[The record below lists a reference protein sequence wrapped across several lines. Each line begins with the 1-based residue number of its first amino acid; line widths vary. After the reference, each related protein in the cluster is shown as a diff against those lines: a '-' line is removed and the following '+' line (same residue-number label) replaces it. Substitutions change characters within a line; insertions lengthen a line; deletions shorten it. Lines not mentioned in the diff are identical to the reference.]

1 VPTMATKPPSP
12 GRLARCR
19 NGPAASSWPSVPK
32 VVRFR
37 SICETR
43 AAAGVP
49 VTDVANGLDVPAL
62 DLGLPEQLGGTTSWA
77 VFGSSPVIRPAH
89 CCWQHHG
96 AKRALAPAR
105 GTATAEDSLLALE
118 LNWFRRQ

>member
-1 VPTMATKPPSP
+1 
-12 GRLARCR
+12 LARCR

-96 AKRALAPAR
+96 AKRALAPGTKLVPETIDICGTRCWLGR
-105 GTATAEDSLLALE
+105 GGACGVAS
-118 LNWFRRQ
+118 